1 MGENGKDFNHKE
13 HKERRG
19 KKFLYALVLGA
30 ELKFLK
36 RGNWVLV
43 RVLKTGGRRLFEGG
57 VALRFPPQSKT
68 ISFQNLASELSIS
81 PSKVTF

>member
-1 MGENGKDFNHKE
+1 
-13 HKERRG
+13 
-19 KKFLYALVLGA
+19 
-30 ELKFLK
+30 LKFLK